1 MLRKASGR
9 QVKIPANV
17 HKQAHRAVAPRKARQ
32 STPDVTVDGMKPA
45 PNGREEVATRRVAC
59 EAECHAPS
67 NLLIPPTVGGPAE
80 LVLNWW
86 RDLKGNSEDNP

>member
-1 MLRKASGR
+1 MQQVPGAKYAPHMYKYKSEPVWAVSVPEARVMLRKTSGC

-45 PNGREEVATRRVAC
+45 PNGREEVAQEPAQYQ
-59 EAECHAPS
+59 
-67 NLLIPPTVGGPAE
+67 PPAWLP
-80 LVLNWW
+80 
-86 RDLKGNSEDNP
+86 